1 VRAHRHA
8 ADARAT
14 DTGAEV
20 VSGQPNRRELL
31 DAAWM
36 MLDGLDWADLQRD
49 LREAVDAVRAGLD
62 RMDLVNAERMAI
74 LIRGFGAVL
83 DERASELYDVLHRAR
98 RADIYDSPTS

>member
-1 VRAHRHA
+1 M
-8 ADARAT
+8 T
-14 DTGAEV
+14 
-20 VSGQPNRRELL
+20 GQPTRRELL

-49 LREAVDAVRAGLD
+49 LREAVQEVRASLD

-83 DERASELYDVLHRAR
+83 DERAAELYDVLHRAR
-98 RADIYDSPTS
+98 RADIYDGPPS